1 MTVTETTVSTSAQK
15 IIRTK
20 SEVSFP
26 YYDLNKSIDGARVV
40 HEKAGGRCQ
49 RQQLAILLG
58 YSGTNNGGFLT
69 RFSAMKMFG
78 LIEEQ
83 TEGIT
88 LTERAKNILSPIYPS
103 DAQKAKLEAYF
114 NVELY
119 RRVFDDFEGRALP
132 SNEGLQ
138 NLLTNDYKV
147 VPKQV
152 PQALR
157 NLMES
162 ANTAGLFS
170 LTGNRTMMV
179 RPLADPSKSAT
190 LQIPASDGDATILQE
205 ESFVE
210 SGSGQSQQS
219 KNGTATNAAIH
230 PALAGLLIN
239 LPLIGERLGTK
250 RRNAL
255 IDAFRSTI
263 NFIYPEEEE
272 D

>member
-1 MTVTETTVSTSAQK
+1 MSDMSTAIALSIPK
-15 IIRTK
+15 TIRTK
-20 SEVSFP
+20 SEIGFP
-26 YYDLNKSIDGARVV
+26 YYDLNKSIDGARVI

-49 RQQLAILLG
+49 RQQLALLLG
-58 YSGTNNGGFLT
+58 YSGTKNGGFLT
-69 RFSAMKMFG
+69 RFSSMRMFG
-78 LIEEQ
+78 LVEEQ
-83 TEGIT
+83 SESIV

-103 DAQKAKLEAYF
+103 DAQKAKLDAFF

-119 RRVFDDFEGRALP
+119 RRVFDDFDGRSLP

-147 VPKQV
+147 VPNQV
-152 PQALR
+152 TTALR

-162 ANTAGLFS
+162 ATTAGLFS
-170 LTGNRTMMV
+170 LTGNRSMMV
-179 RPLADPSKSAT
+179 RPLVDKGPSGTQLTPPNSEDPIVFANEVAADGAGV
-190 LQIPASDGDATILQE
+190 LLHQNNFG
-205 ESFVE
+205 V
-210 SGSGQSQQS
+210 
-219 KNGTATNAAIH
+219 NNTNIH

-239 LPLIGERLGTK
+239 LPKIGERLGTK